1 MNTISQG
8 KERAAVPLKYRLF
21 LMLLPFIILTALF
34 AYLPLYG
41 WRYAFFN
48 YRPGIPLK
56 WADFVGFRWFAS
68 IVASEARRA
77 EVLRV
82 MKNTLAISGL
92 GIATSWF
99 PIAFAILLSEM
110 RNIRYKKL
118 IQTLTTIPNFISW
131 VLVYSFAFTLFSVDA
146 GLVNRVLMN
155 LGLIDKG
162 INFLLSGEHMWLKM
176 TAWGIWKGLGWG
188 AIMYLAA
195 LAGIDQEDHER
206 ARLGEIAALEALCE
220 TPPAAAVTAANRY
233 PDILAAGERLRKI
246 QAAEQRAAEQ
256 WAVELRAAYDRYVQ
270 RWPDNYS
277 IRRDRALYLVH
288 TFEYEEA
295 VKELETLLSW
305 EPSNPSLRRVLAY
318 GYRKTARYRE
328 AAVFLKSLLKE
339 KPRDINLL
347 LEYSGCLERAGA
359 GVYAAAVLEKAMP
372 LFTASAEIPLSLGIL
387 RYREKNLER
396 AFDCLREA
404 AARAPR
410 DPRPWQ
416 WMATIARNKGE
427 KESCHRYEYEAKKRK
442 N

>member
-1 MNTISQG
+1 
-8 KERAAVPLKYRLF
+8 
-21 LMLLPFIILTALF
+21 MLLPFVILTALF

-56 WADFVGFRWFAS
+56 WDDFVGFRWFAS
-68 IVASEARRA
+68 IVSSEARRA

-162 INFLLSGEHMWLKM
+162 INFLLSSDHIWLKM

-195 LAGIDQEDHER
+195 LAGIDQELYEA
-206 ARLGEIAALEALCE
+206 ARVDGAGRFRQIWHITIPGLLPTYFVLLLLSIANLINNGMDQYFVFKNAMNKDTIEVLDLYVYNLGFGGNSTSGIPFA
-220 TPPAAAVTAANRY
+220 TA
-233 PDILAAGERLRKI
+233 ISMLKSVVSL
-246 QAAEQRAAEQ
+246 
-256 WAVELRAAYDRYVQ
+256 
-270 RWPDNYS
+270 
-277 IRRDRALYLVH
+277 
-288 TFEYEEA
+288 
-295 VKELETLLSW
+295 TLLFV
-305 EPSNPSLRRVLAY
+305 SNTMSKVLR
-318 GYRKTARYRE
+318 
-328 AAVFLKSLLKE
+328 
-339 KPRDINLL
+339 
-347 LEYSGCLERAGA
+347 
-359 GVYAAAVLEKAMP
+359 
-372 LFTASAEIPLSLGIL
+372 
-387 RYREKNLER
+387 
-396 AFDCLREA
+396 
-404 AARAPR
+404 
-410 DPRPWQ
+410 
-416 WMATIARNKGE
+416 GE
-427 KESCHRYEYEAKKRK
+427 SIF
-442 N
+442 

>member
-188 AIMYLAA
+188 TIMYLAA
-195 LAGIDQEDHER
+195 LAGIDQELYEA
-206 ARLGEIAALEALCE
+206 ARVDGAGRFRQIWHITIPGLLPTYFVLLLLSIANLI
-220 TPPAAAVTAANRY
+220 NNGM
-233 PDILAAGERLRKI
+233 D
-246 QAAEQRAAEQ
+246 Q
-256 WAVELRAAYDRYVQ
+256 
-270 RWPDNYS
+270 
-277 IRRDRALYLVH
+277 YLVFKNAMNKD
-288 TFEYEEA
+288 TIEVLDLYVYNLGFGGNSTSGIPFA
-295 VKELETLLSW
+295 TAISMLKSVISLTLLFF
-305 EPSNPSLRRVLAY
+305 SNTMSRVL
-318 GYRKTARYRE
+318 R
-328 AAVFLKSLLKE
+328 
-339 KPRDINLL
+339 
-347 LEYSGCLERAGA
+347 
-359 GVYAAAVLEKAMP
+359 
-372 LFTASAEIPLSLGIL
+372 
-387 RYREKNLER
+387 
-396 AFDCLREA
+396 
-404 AARAPR
+404 
-410 DPRPWQ
+410 
-416 WMATIARNKGE
+416 GE
-427 KESCHRYEYEAKKRK
+427 SIF
-442 N
+442 